1 MVGNSQELIQHKVV
15 FVGNSAVGKTS
26 IINQYM
32 YDSVSNDHEPTVG
45 IDFFAKTLHLEGRDI
60 RMQIWDT
67 AGQEKFHSLI
77 PSYIRDSTVAVFVF
91 DITQRQTF
99 DDLEKWFKMVIDI
112 ANPQFVIVGNKCD
125 LEANR
130 EVTKEEIAKYAESKS
145 AKYIET
151 SAVTPTNIKELFNIV
166 ALIPTEGESQNA
178 APAAAPGDKPV
189 QQFGATGPITTAQAP
204 SIDLTKPNAPQ
215 NGGGCSC

>member
-1 MVGNSQELIQHKVV
+1 MRGNDQELIQHKVV

-45 IDFFAKTLHLEGRDI
+45 IDFFAKTLHLEDRNI

-67 AGQEKFHSLI
+67 AGQEKFRSLI

-91 DITQRQTF
+91 DITQHQTF
-99 DDLEKWFKMVIDI
+99 DDLEKWVKMVMDVSD
-112 ANPQFVIVGNKCD
+112 PQFVIVGNKCD
-125 LEANR
+125 LEAKR
-130 EVTKEEIAKYAESKS
+130 EVTKDEILKFAESKC

-151 SAVTPTNIKELFNIV
+151 SAVTPTNIKELFHIV
-166 ALIPTEGESQNA
+166 AMIPPSDSHVVPPESVDKSSQRSEEA
-178 APAAAPGDKPV
+178 AS
-189 QQFGATGPITTAQAP
+189 QTTPLAP